1 MASYILKKSDLA
13 GFVES
18 LAGQFPSGVLGPVL
32 KDGKF
37 VFAAVDP
44 KEFRLDFQNTHLSP
58 KDLFFPQSEKMLEFN
73 ATPGEAG
80 AFILEDI
87 KTKPRPRLVLGLRPC
102 DAKAFQVLDTIFT
115 NDQYTDPYWTEK
127 RQATVLIGL
136 GCNDPCPTCFCTS
149 MGTGPFHEAGQDAL
163 AVDLGDRLLLK
174 PLTPKGE
181 EVLKKAKGLTP
192 AAAQDEAQAQELK
205 KQAEA
210 AITAKV
216 ETDRI
221 AGRTVMELFEAPH
234 WDVVQERCLNC
245 GVCTFVCPTCH
256 CFDIQDEV
264 HGGKGVRLRNWDYCM
279 SWLFTRHGSG
289 HNPRP
294 HKKERVRQ
302 RFMHKFKYI
311 PLKRDGEIGCVGCGR
326 CVTLCPVNIDV
337 RDVVRDMN
345 A

>member
-1 MASYILKKSDLA
+1 MASFILKKTDLA

-18 LAGQFPSGVLGPVL
+18 LAGELEVLGPVL
-32 KDGKF
+32 KNGKF
-37 VFAAVDP
+37 TFAAADP
-44 KEFRLDFQNTHLSP
+44 REFRLDFQNTNLSP
-58 KDLFFPQSEKMLEFN
+58 KDLFFPQSEKMLEFD
-73 ATPGEAG
+73 ATPGAEG
-80 AFILEDI
+80 AFILEDVQE
-87 KTKPRPRLVLGLRPC
+87 KPRPRLVLGIRPC
-102 DAKAFQVLDTIFT
+102 DAKAFAVLDTIFK
-115 NDQYTDPYWTEK
+115 NDQYTDPYWQEK
-127 RQATVLIGL
+127 REATALIGL

-149 MGTGPFHEAGQDAL
+149 MGTGPFHEEGQDAL

-174 PLTPKGE
+174 TLTPKGE
-181 EVLKKAKGLTP
+181 EVLKKAKGLAKAP
-192 AAAQDEAQAQELK
+192 AADEAQAQELQQK
-205 KQAEA
+205 AEA
-210 AITAKV
+210 AITAKL
-216 ETDRI
+216 ETDNI
-221 AGRTVMELFEAPH
+221 EKRTVMELFDAPH

-264 HGGKGVRLRNWDYCM
+264 HHGKGVRLRNWDYCM
-279 SWLFTRHGSG
+279 SWLFTQHGSG

-294 HKKERVRQ
+294 SKKERVRQ

-311 PLKRDGEIGCVGCGR
+311 PMKRDGAIGCVGCGR